1 MFWGPPLC
9 VVPLCPSPVLLWQ
22 CGHRGKSHPLVPWAG
37 RVISLSSQPCVYEPA
52 QNIHLT
58 AGLLRAVVKT
68 HLSSAL
74 FSANSALI
82 QFLTSPLSLGQVFP
96 LASQTSLWTFEL
108 NLKLLAQS
116 PVKGFDF
123 E

>member
-1 MFWGPPLC
+1 M
-9 VVPLCPSPVLLWQ
+9 
-22 CGHRGKSHPLVPWAG
+22 
-37 RVISLSSQPCVYEPA
+37 
-52 QNIHLT
+52 
-58 AGLLRAVVKT
+58 KT

-82 QFLTSPLSLGQVFP
+82 QVLTSPLSLGQVFP
-96 LASQTSLWTFEL
+96 LASPTSLWTFEL

-116 PVKGFDF
+116 PVKGFDL